1 MPCEL
6 LYRDSFNRIGLLVLS
21 SDENIENPVVG
32 NIGLVFGTGFAPF
45 RDGPFRY
52 IDQVGA
58 DKYVGM
64 MHDFS
69 GKYGPQFEPC
79 QLLKDCAAS
88 GNKFHSLDYNKF
100 ASFAVA
106 R

>member
-88 GNKFHSLDYNKF
+88 GKKFHSL
-100 ASFAVA
+100 
-106 R
+106 